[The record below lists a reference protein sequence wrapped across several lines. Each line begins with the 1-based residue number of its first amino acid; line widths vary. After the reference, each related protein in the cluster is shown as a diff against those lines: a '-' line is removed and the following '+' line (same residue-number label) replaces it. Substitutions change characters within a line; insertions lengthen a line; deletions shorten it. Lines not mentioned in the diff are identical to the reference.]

1 MRIELQISEEKEAF
15 FLEYLESLKEGIVE
29 KIEIKESRFDFFVD
43 SKEEVKNR
51 IMFAEENA
59 NYTDHD
65 LFWKNFLRINP
76 QLLHLS

>member
-65 LFWKNFLRINP
+65 LFWQEMQVVK
-76 QLLHLS
+76 

>member
-1 MRIELQISEEKEAF
+1 MFMRIELQISEEKEAF

-51 IMFAEENA
+51 IKFAEENA

-65 LFWKNFLRINP
+65 LFWQEMQVVK
-76 QLLHLS
+76 